1 MQGVYINIWLF
12 TSAHNV
18 EKQKYDD
25 NSGTL
30 KRHGL
35 NHDGKF
41 RKSILAISLA

>member
-18 EKQKYDD
+18 EKKKYDD

-30 KRHGL
+30 KRHGNERTL
-35 NHDGKF
+35 MENSG
-41 RKSILAISLA
+41 RVY